1 MKSPGTNLDPPAEDA
16 LIRRVQQGDLDAFEP
31 LVDQHLPQV
40 RAFLALRTPAAH
52 LVDELAHEVFVYAFR
67 HIGEFAAGTAFGSW
81 LRAIA
86 WNLLRAEI
94 QRFSR
99 EQSHQNRYAH
109 ARRMELT
116 NAGDAVPGSN
126 EAEFLQQC
134 LEELPATMR
143 KLVDLKYHAEHS
155 SEAIARDLNRS
166 TAWVWTTLFR
176 VRQQLK
182 SCIEHKLGGRQ
193 PC

>member
-1 MKSPGTNLDPPAEDA
+1 MTPPGLNLDPPAEDA
-16 LIRRVQQGDLDAFEP
+16 LILRVQQGDLDAFEP
-31 LVDQHLPQV
+31 LVDQHLPHV
-40 RAFLALRTPAAH
+40 RAFIALRTPAAH

-67 HIGEFAAGTAFGSW
+67 HIGEFNAGTAFGSW

-99 EQSHQNRYAH
+99 EQSNQTRYAH
-109 ARRMELT
+109 ARCMEVA
-116 NAGDAVPGSN
+116 NAGESVPGSN

-134 LEELPATMR
+134 LEELPDTMR
-143 KLVDLKYHAEHS
+143 KLVNLKYHAEHS
-155 SEAIARDLNRS
+155 SEEIARELKRS
-166 TAWVWTTLFR
+166 NAWVWTTLFR

-182 SCIEHKLGGRQ
+182 NCIEHKLGGNQ

>member
-1 MKSPGTNLDPPAEDA
+1 MKSSGPNLDPVAEDA
-16 LIRRVQQGDLDAFEP
+16 LVLRVQHGDLNAFEP
-31 LVDQHLPQV
+31 LVDQHLPHV
-40 RAFLALRTPAAH
+40 RAFIALRTPAAH
-52 LVDELAHEVFVYAFR
+52 LIDELAHEVFVYAFR
-67 HIGEFAAGTAFGSW
+67 HIGEFTAGTSLGNW

-99 EQSHQNRYAH
+99 EQSNLTRYAH
-109 ARRMELT
+109 ARRLEL
-116 NAGDAVPGSN
+116 ADRADAVAGSN
-126 EAEFLQQC
+126 DAEFLEQC
-134 LEELPATMR
+134 IEELPATMR
-143 KLVDLKYHAEHS
+143 RLLDLKYHADHS
-155 SEAIARDLNRS
+155 SEEIARNLNRS

-182 SCIEHKLGGRQ
+182 ACIEGKLGGKQ

>member
-1 MKSPGTNLDPPAEDA
+1 MKSSGPSLDPAAEDA
-16 LIRRVQQGDLDAFEP
+16 LILRVQHGDLNAFEP
-31 LVDQHLPQV
+31 LVDLHLPHV
-40 RAFLALRTPAAH
+40 RAFIALRTPAAH

-67 HIGEFAAGTAFGSW
+67 HISEFTAGTSLGTW

-99 EQSHQNRYAH
+99 EQSNLTRYAH
-109 ARRMELT
+109 ARRLEL
-116 NAGDAVPGSN
+116 ADRADAVAGSK
-126 EAEFLQQC
+126 EAEVLEQC
-134 LEELPATMR
+134 IEELPATMR
-143 KLVDLKYHAEHS
+143 RLLDLKYHADHS
-155 SEAIARDLNRS
+155 SEAIARNLNRS

-182 SCIEHKLGGRQ
+182 ACIEGKRGGKQ